1 MSAEFLITSMIVVLL
16 PGAGVLYTLAT
27 GLGRGARASLLAAFG
42 CTIGILPHML
52 ASIFGLAALLHAS
65 ASAFN
70 AIKYAGVVYLLY
82 LAWGMLKEGGTLS
95 VKPDRQ
101 ARSASRIIFDAI
113 AINSLNPKLSIFF
126 LAFLPQFIPVGFE
139 EPARLMLG
147 LGLIFMAM
155 TFVVFVLYGLLATAM
170 RAHVI
175 SRPRLVA
182 WIQKSFAATFG
193 LLAFRLAFSER

>member
-1 MSAEFLITSMIVVLL
+1 MTAEFLITSMIVVLL
-16 PGAGVLYTLAT
+16 PGAGVLFTLAT
-27 GLGRGARASLLAAFG
+27 GLGRGSLASILAAFG

-65 ASAFN
+65 ATAFQ
-70 AIKYAGVVYLLY
+70 AIKYAGAAYLLY
-82 LAWGMLKEGGTLS
+82 LAWGVLKEGGVLD
-95 VKPDRQ
+95 VKPDWQ
-101 ARSASRIIFDAI
+101 AKPAARIIVDAI

-126 LAFLPQFIPVGFE
+126 LAFLPQFIPVGYD

-155 TFVVFVLYGLLATAM
+155 TFVVFVTYGLLASAM
-170 RAHVI
+170 GNHVI

-193 LLAFRLAFSER
+193 LLAIKLAFSER

>member
-1 MSAEFLITSMIVVLL
+1 MIVVLL

>member
-27 GLGRGARASLLAAFG
+27 GLGLGARASLLAAFG

-65 ASAFN
+65 ASAFK

>member
-27 GLGRGARASLLAAFG
+27 GLGLGARASLLAAFG

-126 LAFLPQFIPVGFE
+126 LAFLPQFIPVGFQ

>member
-1 MSAEFLITSMIVVLL
+1 MIVVLL

-27 GLGRGARASLLAAFG
+27 GLGLGARASLLAAFG

>member
-27 GLGRGARASLLAAFG
+27 GLGLGARASLLAAFG

>member
-1 MSAEFLITSMIVVLL
+1 MSAEFLTTSMIVVLL

-139 EPARLMLG
+139 QPARLMLG